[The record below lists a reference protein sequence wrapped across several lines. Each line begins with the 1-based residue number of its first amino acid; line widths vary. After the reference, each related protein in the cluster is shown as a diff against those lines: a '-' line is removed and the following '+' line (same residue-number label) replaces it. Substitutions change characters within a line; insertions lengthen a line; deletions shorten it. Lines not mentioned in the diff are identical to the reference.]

1 MSPHSLNTTG
11 STGKIT
17 GAEARHQVAN
27 LLHRYTEIA
36 DRKDIPAVLELL
48 GDTIVT
54 FPTDGYHRA
63 EDAEA
68 FFRRLWRGDVAHRHD
83 VSNLVVE
90 PAGPGNWH
98 ATAHYT
104 RYVFTPDPVLAT
116 LGEYALRVRQDGQDW
131 TVTDLTVTRTWST

>member
-1 MSPHSLNTTG
+1 VNRNSTAGATG
-11 STGKIT
+11 TAT
-17 GAEARHQVAN
+17 GAEARHQIAN

-36 DRKDIPAVLELL
+36 DRKDIAAVLALL
-48 GDTIVT
+48 GDTVVT
-54 FPTDGYHRA
+54 FPTDGYDRA

-68 FFRRLWRGDVAHRHD
+68 FFRRLWGGDVAHRHD
-83 VSNLVVE
+83 VSNLIVE
-90 PAGPGNWH
+90 SAGPGCWH

-131 TVTDLTVTRTWST
+131 AVTDLTVTRAWST